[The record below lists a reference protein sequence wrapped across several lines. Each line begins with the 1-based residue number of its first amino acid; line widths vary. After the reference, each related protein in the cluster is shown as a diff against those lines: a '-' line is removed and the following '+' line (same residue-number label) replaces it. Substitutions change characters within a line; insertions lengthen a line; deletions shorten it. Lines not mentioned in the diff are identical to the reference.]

1 MNYGA
6 SFQKIRNSNNNYIFY
21 NHNYIMPIVLD
32 KELYDTAKEKA
43 DAIYKK
49 PSAYKSGYI
58 VKLYKQL
65 GGRYKDDDK
74 EKDLSRWFKE
84 EWKDVGNKNYPVY
97 RPTKRINSKTPL
109 TIKEIDKQNLKE
121 QINEKQIIKGKTNL
135 QPFKKAT

>member
-1 MNYGA
+1 
-6 SFQKIRNSNNNYIFY
+6 
-21 NHNYIMPIVLD
+21 MPIVLD
-32 KELYDTAKEKA
+32 KELYETAKTKA
-43 DAIYKK
+43 DEIYKK

-65 GGRYKDDDK
+65 GGRYKDDEK

-109 TIKEIDKQNLKE
+109 TIKEIDKHNLKE
-121 QINEKQIIKGKTNL
+121 QINEKQIIKGKKNL
-135 QPFKKAT
+135 QPFKMAS